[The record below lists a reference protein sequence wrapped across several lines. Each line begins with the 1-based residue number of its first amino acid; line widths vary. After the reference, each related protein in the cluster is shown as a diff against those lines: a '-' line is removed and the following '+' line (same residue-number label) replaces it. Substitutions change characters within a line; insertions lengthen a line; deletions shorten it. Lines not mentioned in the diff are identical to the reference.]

1 MVPVGFFAKRL
12 GGNDGW
18 LPSHVHEICSVSRC
32 MATVPDDW
40 ILSWQHNK
48 YFFFDSEAIACEI
61 ASSLAPDFDVFA
73 YRVLPRRFDK
83 IGETEITINAP
94 FVQSI
99 SDNYRLIGYD
109 AVECWQALEKGMPIE
124 CSPLSCNQMAEE
136 VAVNRFCL
144 IDDFD
149 AALETTR
156 RFGLETDGVEPG
168 PYYLFEVWRR
178 VERADG

>member
-1 MVPVGFFAKRL
+1 MSAFSPGQMVPVGFFAKRL
-12 GGNDGW
+12 RGNDGW

-83 IGETEITINAP
+83 IGETEITIDKLVDGAIVVLAN
-94 FVQSI
+94 
-99 SDNYRLIGYD
+99 D
-109 AVECWQALEKGMPIE
+109 AD
-124 CSPLSCNQMAEE
+124 LS
-136 VAVNRFCL
+136 
-144 IDDFD
+144 
-149 AALETTR
+149 AALDAKYRALREI
-156 RFGLETDGVEPG
+156 ETDVVPTTK
-168 PYYLFEVWRR
+168 
-178 VERADG
+178 